1 MDISFELYKIFYHA
15 AKLQSFSQ
23 AAQKL
28 HITQSAVSQSI
39 KKLEKELGG
48 QLFFRKNRR
57 VLLTWEGE
65 LLFKHIEQAFNF
77 IKTAEHKFL
86 EMKNLN
92 VGEIRIGVSDTIC
105 KYYLIPHLEK
115 FYNQYPNIKIQVI
128 NRTSSQILELLKIGT
143 LDMGIA
149 TLPINDETIQ
159 TQNFIE
165 VEDIF
170 VASEKFSRLKNTKI
184 SLEQLSQYPLLM
196 LDKSSMTRKNIDI
209 YFKQK
214 NINITPEIE
223 LENIDLLIEFA
234 RIGLGIAYVLKES
247 ASQEIRNGQIFEIQ
261 IADKL
266 PRRKLGICTIKNVP
280 LSLAAKKFIDTMITV
295 G

>member
-1 MDISFELYKIFYHA
+1 MDINFELYKIFYHA

-39 KKLEKELGG
+39 KNLEKELGG

-57 VLLTWEGE
+57 VVLTWEGE
-65 LLFKHIEQAFNF
+65 LLFRHIEQAFNF

-86 EMKNLN
+86 EIKNLN

-105 KYYLIPHLEK
+105 KYYLVPQLEK

-128 NRTSSQILELLKIGT
+128 NRTSSQIHDLLKKGIIDIG
-143 LDMGIA
+143 II
-149 TLPINDETIQ
+149 TLPIEDKAIH
-159 TQNFIE
+159 TQFFIE
-165 VEDIF
+165 VDDIF
-170 VASEKFSRLKNTKI
+170 VASEKFSELKNSKV
-184 SLEQLSQYPLLM
+184 SLQQLSQYPLLM
-196 LDKSSMTRKNIDI
+196 LDKSSRTRTNIDSL
-209 YFKQK
+209 FNEQK
-214 NINITPEIE
+214 INITPEIE

-247 ASQEIRNGQIFEIQ
+247 ALQEIEKGQLFEIK
-261 IADKL
+261 INKKL

-280 LSLAAKKFIDTMITV
+280 LSLAAKKFIDSIVLV